1 MAKRPTNRKID
12 PEKVRYQ
19 LDMLVTGI
27 WMNAENEARRRMKA
41 AEAAPTHPTGLTK
54 PLTLNGKTQ

>member
-1 MAKRPTNRKID
+1 MASRPNTRKID
-12 PEKVRYQ
+12 PEKVKYQ

-41 AEAAPTHPTGLTK
+41 AEASPTHPKGLTP
-54 PLTLNGKTQ
+54 PLTLNSKTQ